1 MVKGV
6 EQFSTDNDP
15 NGTKPWIKAAA
26 LRSTEP
32 GHHYTADR
40 SFKWSA
46 ARLRETHSVTMEP
59 HQGRPAFLTNPFSPL
74 LHTNFAF
81 DSSICRGALTCAN
94 DPKMPTASEVIWP
107 PASFDQWSV
116 DQARQTTQFR
126 AEKLH

>member
-40 SFKWSA
+40 SFKC
-46 ARLRETHSVTMEP
+46 RLECGPEADHE
-59 HQGRPAFLTNPFSPL
+59 LTRQKTAIRLLQRMLGLMMKKNP
-74 LHTNFAF
+74 
-81 DSSICRGALTCAN
+81 
-94 DPKMPTASEVIWP
+94 PTQMA
-107 PASFDQWSV
+107 
-116 DQARQTTQFR
+116 
-126 AEKLH
+126 